1 MKNTRLMDRL
11 FSSTDEKDEELN
23 QQVANDIEEA
33 KKSGEVDTDELKF
46 KDEGNGTVSILDKEN
61 GETTMAEKVEGED
74 VYDLYPAE
82 YNPTEQPEKF
92 NHPEEDGVTPGDQQ
106 GAPDEDVKNHLEGQ
120 NISDNEPVSVEE
132 TAQEGPTGE
141 TCPECGKEPC
151 ECEKKEDEEKSFC
164 DSTNTVVQKIFS
176 DQVFYEK
183 LFDQTLESEDTA
195 KIGSITVEKT
205 GENEVVVRD
214 QNSGDAA
221 RVELTDDEMK
231 VTELDSKNFSEEG
244 AEEYENEYAPLHVV
258 GVDSFNHVLVDS
270 PCYTEEDAQEL
281 ANHLAEDGVD
291 AIQIFD
297 NESEAR
303 DYAISLLGQLG
314 AQHEDDIDIEEPEEV
329 TYSDHTVYLTKYY
342 SNHTYFMDKLF
353 SESAC
358 DIDCS
363 QAKIEDAISN
373 GNEIETETEI
383 ITPIDSKT
391 AVIQDKENDGEFT
404 KVVIEDDNM
413 NMVPLTEDEAN
424 DLMEDIEVEDTD
436 EDEDQ
441 KEYSDIWCNEAET
454 KFFSEN
460 ELMTDFMCRLFS
472 EEADEEKIVEVI
484 KDGDPK
490 ETETEIIT
498 PVDEKT
504 AIVEDKSNGE
514 FTLAKLDEDEDL
526 DIKAISKEEAA
537 DMNANL
543 KVDEKE
549 YSDIRC
555 NESETKFFSESETMN
570 NYMTRLFSEEASEKE
585 IEKAIE
591 TGEQINSGTDVIT
604 PVDDKTAVIEDTA
617 NNEFTKATMDD
628 EKLDVQDITKEE
640 ANELIGKPAEEDKKE
655 DEKPAEEEKEEEEE
669 KTYSTGNPILDK
681 FFADVMA
688 GNTPA
693 DDIIPARID
702 PATGQLVP
710 VEDSNAPAD
719 DQPQMT
725 VEAIEDKAL
734 AAVQSIQAAAAE
746 AEATIMNAKAAPAEN
761 EQANLQEAQFSEKTN
776 EETETQKTFSNTDD
790 TLVSWLKCH

>member
-11 FSSTDEKDEELN
+11 FSSTSEKDEELN

-61 GETTMAEKVEGED
+61 GETTMAERAED
-74 VYDLYPAE
+74 GNYELYPAE

-132 TAQEGPTGE
+132 TAQEGPIGE

-164 DSTNTVVQKIFS
+164 DSTNTVVQRIFS
-176 DQVFYEK
+176 DQEFCER
-183 LFDQTLESEDTA
+183 LFSEVIESEETA
-195 KIGSITVEKT
+195 KVGDLKIEKVDDDA
-205 GENEVVVRD
+205 VVVTD
-214 QNSGDAA
+214 ENSGDQAK
-221 RVELTDDEMK
+221 VELSDDEMH

-244 AEEYENEYAPLHVV
+244 AEEYPEEYAPLHVV
-258 GVDSFNHVLVDS
+258 GVDSFNHVIVDAPEYDPES
-270 PCYTEEDAQEL
+270 AQEL
-281 ANHLAEDGVD
+281 AQQLTEDGVD
-291 AIQIFD
+291 AVQIFE
-297 NESEAR
+297 NENEAR
-303 DYAISLLGQLG
+303 DYAIDLLGQLG
-314 AQHEDDIDIEEPEEV
+314 AQHEDDIEEPEEV
-329 TYSDHTVYLTKYY
+329 TYSDHTIYLTKYY

-353 SESAC
+353 SESVC

-363 QAKIEDAISN
+363 QAKIEDALEN
-373 GNEIETETEI
+373 GDEIETETEI

-391 AVIQDKENDGEFT
+391 AVVQDKENDGEYT

-413 NMVPLTEDEAN
+413 NVTPLSEDEAT

-441 KEYSDIWCNEAET
+441 KEYSDIWCDET
-454 KFFSEN
+454 ETRFFSES
-460 ELMTDFMCRLFS
+460 EIMTDFMCRLFS
-472 EEADEEKIVEVI
+472 GDADEEEIVDAI
-484 KDGDPK
+484 KSGDEIEK
-490 ETETEIIT
+490 DSEIIT
-498 PVDEKT
+498 PIDSKT
-504 AIVEDKSNGE
+504 AVVEDKDNGE

-526 DIKAISKEEAA
+526 DVKSISKEEATN
-537 DMNANL
+537 MMENL
-543 KVDEKE
+543 EVEDNDKDEDQKE
-549 YSDIRC
+549 YSDIWC
-555 NESETKFFSESETMN
+555 NEAETKFFSESEPMT
-570 NYMTRLFSEEASEKE
+570 NYMVRLFSDEADEKE

-591 TGEQINSGTDVIT
+591 TGEQVETGSDVIT
-604 PVDDKTAVIEDTA
+604 PVDDKTAVIEDTE

-628 EKLDVQDITKEE
+628 EKLDVEPITKEE
-640 ANELIGKPAEEDKKE
+640 ANDLIDGENT
-655 DEKPAEEEKEEEEE
+655 E
-669 KTYSTGNPILDK
+669 KTYSTGDSILDK
-681 FFADVMA
+681 FFADAV
-688 GNTPA
+688 GGQVDPNVPA

-710 VEDSNAPAD
+710 VEDPNAQAD

-746 AEATIMNAKAAPAEN
+746 AEATIMNAKAAPAET
-761 EQANLQEAQFSEKTN
+761 EQDNLQEAQFSEKTN
-776 EETETQKTFSNTDD
+776 EETETQKTFSNTND
-790 TLVSWLKCH
+790 TLVSWLSCH

>member
-11 FSSTDEKDEELN
+11 FSSTSEKDEELN

-33 KKSGEVDTDELKF
+33 KKNGEVDTDELKF

-132 TAQEGPTGE
+132 TAQEGPTE
-141 TCPECGKEPC
+141 EVCPECGKEPC
-151 ECEKKEDEEKSFC
+151 ECEKPEKEEKSFC
-164 DSTNTVVQKIFS
+164 DSTNAVVQRIYSDQEFCERIFS
-176 DQVFYEK
+176 EVI
-183 LFDQTLESEDTA
+183 ESEETA
-195 KIGSITVEKT
+195 KVGDLKVEKVGGQENTVIVTSEST
-205 GENEVVVRD
+205 GDQAEVVMD
-214 QNSGDAA
+214 
-221 RVELTDDEMK
+221 DDEMK
-231 VTELDSKNFSEEG
+231 VTELDSKSFSEYGEDDP
-244 AEEYENEYAPLHVV
+244 EQFNQIHVV
-258 GVDSFNHVLVDS
+258 GCDVDNHVIVDS
-270 PCYTEEDAQEL
+270 PTYSEEDAQ
-281 ANHLAEDGVD
+281 ALAEQLAQDGVSN
-291 AIQIFD
+291 IQIID
-297 NESEAR
+297 NFEDAR
-303 DYAISLLGQLG
+303 DYAIELLEGLG
-314 AQHEDDIDIEEPEEV
+314 AQHEDQLDIEEPEEV
-329 TYSDHTVYLTKYY
+329 TYCDHTVYLTKYY
-342 SNHTYFMDKLF
+342 SNHTCFMERLY
-353 SESAC
+353 SEHC
-358 DIDCS
+358 DGIDCS
-363 QAKIEDAISN
+363 KEKLEDAIGN
-373 GNEIETETEI
+373 GDEIETETEI

-391 AVIQDKENDGEFT
+391 AIVQDKDSDEYT
-404 KVVIEDDNM
+404 KVVIENDNM
-413 NMVPLTEDEAN
+413 NLNKINEDEAVE
-424 DLMEDIEVEDTD
+424 LMQDIEVEDTD

-504 AIVEDKSNGE
+504 AIIEDKSNGE

-549 YSDIRC
+549 YSDVWC
-555 NESETKFFSESETMN
+555 NEAETKFFSESETMN
-570 NYMTRLFSEEASEKE
+570 NYMTRLFSDEADEKE

-640 ANELIGKPAEEDKKE
+640 ANDLIGKPAEEDKKE
-655 DEKPAEEEKEEEEE
+655 DEEE

-702 PATGQLVP
+702 PNTGELVP
-710 VEDSNAPAD
+710 VEDPNAAE

-746 AEATIMNAKAAPAEN
+746 AEATIMNAKAAPAET

-776 EETETQKTFSNTDD
+776 EETETQKTFSNTND
-790 TLVSWLKCH
+790 TLVSWLSCH